1 MTVHTFTTDLSLS
14 LLDGVGG
21 SVPVEVSFSYDRAS
35 GDGWHEQHFPE
46 QVHLLSATADAA
58 SGKEIDLLP
67 LFGKRIK
74 ESLCQMALESLE
86 ETV

>member
-1 MTVHTFTTDLSLS
+1 MTRTFSTTLDLA
-14 LLDGVGG
+14 LLDGASGHVEI
-21 SVPVEVSFSYDRAS
+21 EVSFAHDRAS